1 MQGYDDDGKMG
12 KAYPN
17 YIYLFIDASI
27 YIYIDTYVYLYIYIH
42 AHICVK
48 RHEHVHAPCFDIS
61 ALGGSA
67 SSGGSKTSVV
77 GGTRHF
83 RLLVEKP

>member
-1 MQGYDDDGKMG
+1 M
-12 KAYPN
+12 
-17 YIYLFIDASI
+17 YLFGDECSSPTCTYYSMYILI
-27 YIYIDTYVYLYIYIH
+27 YIYILYYIH
-42 AHICVK
+42 VK
-48 RHEHVHAPCFDIS
+48 CHEHVHAPCFDIS

-67 SSGGSKTSVV
+67 PSGGSKTSVV

>member
-1 MQGYDDDGKMG
+1 MSNACARMY
-12 KAYPN
+12 
-17 YIYLFIDASI
+17 I
-27 YIYIDTYVYLYIYIH
+27 YIYTYMY
-42 AHICVK
+42 VK

-67 SSGGSKTSVV
+67 PSGGSKTSVV

>member
-1 MQGYDDDGKMG
+1 MSMYMHL
-12 KAYPN
+12 A
-17 YIYLFIDASI
+17 L
-27 YIYIDTYVYLYIYIH
+27 
-42 AHICVK
+42 
-48 RHEHVHAPCFDIS
+48 DIS

-67 SSGGSKTSVV
+67 PSGGSKTSVV